1 MWIADNW
8 KEYQVIDTSRGEKLE
23 KWGDYLLIRPDPQ
36 VIWDTP
42 RTDKGWKKHE
52 RTLSPQLPK
61 AAENGNSLICQ
72 QQWTIRLQGAYLQPE
87 AIQLQ
92 AHRTFPGTG
101 CQLGLV
107 R

>member
-42 RTDKGWKKHE
+42 RTDKGWKRPE
-52 RTLSPQLPK
+52 CTLSQK
-61 AAENGNSLICQ
+61 
-72 QQWTIRLQGAYLQPE
+72 LQRRWRMG
-87 AIQLQ
+87 I
-92 AHRTFPGTG
+92 F
-101 CQLGLV
+101 
-107 R
+107 

>member
-42 RTDKGWKKHE
+42 RTDKGWKRPNAHYHRAPE
-52 RTLSPQLPK
+52 
-61 AAENGNSLICQ
+61 AVENGNFLICRSNG
-72 QQWTIRLQGAYLQPE
+72 TFIIRS
-87 AIQLQ
+87 
-92 AHRTFPGTG
+92 
-101 CQLGLV
+101 
-107 R
+107 

>member
-42 RTDKGWKKHE
+42 RTAQRLEEGLNG
-52 RTLSPQLPK
+52 TLSPQLQRRRRV
-61 AAENGNSLICQ
+61 GI
-72 QQWTIRLQGAYLQPE
+72 
-87 AIQLQ
+87 
-92 AHRTFPGTG
+92 F
-101 CQLGLV
+101 
-107 R
+107 